1 MADKEAKEQNEAAEE
16 KPKKSGGGIKK
27 IIMVWVPLFILQLGL
42 SYFIVAKVFKKK
54 AIEQDAVAAEAPKQ
68 KKKKKESQKPGEIY
82 LVEDVIANPKNTLG
96 RHFVNLTVGLE
107 ENNSKIGEIL
117 KNRDAQVRDVLI
129 DILVGKTIEQIDD
142 VQDKEELKKEIKT
155 RLNKMLGEDAIR
167 HVYFSN
173 FIIQ

>member
-1 MADKEAKEQNEAAEE
+1 MADNETKEQNESTEE
-16 KPKKSGGGIKK
+16 KPKKSGGGVKK

-54 AIEQDAVAAEAPKQ
+54 AIEQDAVAAEVPK
-68 KKKKKESQKPGEIY
+68 KKKKKEQEKPGEIY

-96 RHFVNLTVGLE
+96 RHFVNVTVGLE
-107 ENNSKIGEIL
+107 EGDAKVGEML

-142 VQDKEELKKEIKT
+142 VQDKEELKKEIKA
-155 RLNKMLGEDAIR
+155 RLNKLLGEGAIR